1 MSENNPLRLELI
13 VFFILGIVFVLWSFK
28 QCGSEKTY
36 APNKKTR
43 TEKKRKRTSDNNEKY
58 ATLYVTADSLNM
70 RIAPH
75 LDSVVVAR
83 LPRTQAVAFYGLR
96 TSFRQKI
103 NINNTIKNEPWVY
116 IRTKAGQEGWVYAG
130 GLTFYKIR

>member
-1 MSENNPLRLELI
+1 MSENNPIRLELI

-28 QCGSEKTY
+28 QCGSDKTYGPNEKTRS
-36 APNKKTR
+36 T
-43 TEKKRKRTSDNNEKY
+43 KKRKRISNNEKY

-70 RIAPH
+70 RVAPH
-75 LDSVVVAR
+75 LDSIIIAR
-83 LPRTQAVAFYGLR
+83 LPRTEAVAFYGLR

-116 IRTKAGQEGWVYAG
+116 IRAKTGRQGWVYAG
-130 GLTFYKIR
+130 GLTFYKIK

>member
-1 MSENNPLRLELI
+1 MSENSPLRLELI
-13 VFFILGIVFVLWSFK
+13 AFFILGIVFVLWSFK
-28 QCGSEKTY
+28 QCGSDQTY
-36 APNKKTR
+36 PRNKKTR
-43 TEKKRKRTSDNNEKY
+43 TEKKRKRNTTNNEKY
-58 ATLYVTADSLNM
+58 TTLYVTADSLNM

-83 LPRTQAVAFYGLR
+83 LPRAEAVAFYGLR

-116 IRTKAGQEGWVYAG
+116 IRTRTGREGWVYAG
-130 GLTFYKIR
+130 GLTFYKIK